1 MGEERIFA
9 IVLAAGESRR
19 FGSMKQLALVDGQA
33 LVARA
38 MRAAEQVCGQRTLLV
53 AGNEWQQVA
62 SAAAPLAGFLIINKA
77 FGQGLSSSIRQAIA
91 SIDALADA
99 ALLMLADQPLVDRT
113 HLMHLVSRWRASP
126 SCIVASAYAGTMGP
140 PVIFPR
146 RFFPQLA
153 ALEGDSGARPVLA
166 SNRDSV
172 RAVQFEPAAV
182 DIDTPEDLGEL

>member
-38 MRAAEQVCGQRTLLV
+38 MRAAEQACGQRTLLV

-62 SAAAPLAGFLIINKA
+62 SAAAPLTGFLIINEA
-77 FGQGLSSSIRQAIA
+77 FGQGLSASIRQAIR
-91 SIDALADA
+91 SINELAGA
-99 ALLMLADQPLVDRT
+99 ALLMLADQPLVDHA
-113 HLMHLVSRWRASP
+113 HLANLVSRWRASP
-126 SCIVASAYAGTMGP
+126 SSIIASAYAGTNGP

-146 RFFPQLA
+146 RFFPQLV
-153 ALEGDSGARPVLA
+153 ALKGDNGAKSVLA

-172 RAVQFEPAAV
+172 LTVQFEPAAV
-182 DIDTPEDLGEL
+182 DIDTPEDLKEL